1 MKLFYTSLLLLLT
14 ICSCTSQQAV
24 TKSTQEDGTLLLL
37 NNPQE
42 AEAIYITKNGNMGI
56 GKKEPTDKLE
66 VNGQIH
72 ARSIKVD
79 IKEWADAVFEEDY
92 ELSRLREI
100 EIYIQKHGHLPEVPS
115 AVEVEKN
122 GIELGQMNAL
132 LLKKIEEL
140 TLHLIDKEKQ
150 IDQLIKDVH
159 SLKET
164 IAPSETKN
172 ND

>member
-1 MKLFYTSLLLLLT
+1 
-14 ICSCTSQQAV
+14 
-24 TKSTQEDGTLLLL
+24 
-37 NNPQE
+37 
-42 AEAIYITKNGNMGI
+42 MGI